1 MDALGYK
8 LVMAKQNK
16 TKDADKNKYGTHIVG
31 FQHDDLYISGKDGQM
46 EARPTIVMINN
57 HFGTFPYDCQTGIYR
72 LVCENRLMV
81 KEKALDGFRNRH
93 TKYNLQEVKDLVDS
107 KVGGMVQVTE
117 CITNWSMREMT
128 PMERYTF
135 AEEAL
140 TLRTTVDRRPTIDEL
155 DEILTP
161 RRSADKGNDLYRT
174 FNVVQENLIKG
185 GYEFNERKVRAITNP
200 LLDVQLNQQLWGMAS
215 AYAKH

>member
-1 MDALGYK
+1 
-8 LVMAKQNK
+8 
-16 TKDADKNKYGTHIVG
+16 
-31 FQHDDLYISGKDGQM
+31 
-46 EARPTIVMINN
+46 MINN
-57 HFGTFPYDCQTGIYR
+57 HFGTFPFDCQTGIYR

-81 KEKALDGFRNRH
+81 KEKAMDGFRNRH

-107 KVGGMVQVTE
+107 KVDGMVKVTD

-128 PMERYTF
+128 PTERFTF
-135 AEEAL
+135 AAEAL
-140 TLRTTVDRRPTIDEL
+140 ALRTTVDRKPNMEEMA
-155 DEILTP
+155 EILTP

-174 FNVVQENLIKG
+174 FNVVQENIIKG

-200 LLDVQLNQQLWGMAS
+200 LLDVQLNQQLCEMDS